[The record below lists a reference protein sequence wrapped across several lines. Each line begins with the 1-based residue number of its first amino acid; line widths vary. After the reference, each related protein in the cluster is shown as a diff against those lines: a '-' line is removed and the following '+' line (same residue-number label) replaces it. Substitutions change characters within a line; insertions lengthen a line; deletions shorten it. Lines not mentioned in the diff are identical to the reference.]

1 MITTSVQ
8 LEMEHEYMVLEIE
21 LTTML
26 GVIPNLQISQENG
39 KIMINHFW
47 IVIGLHLHLMPLHEK
62 LNSFAQESQFYEG

>member
-1 MITTSVQ
+1 
-8 LEMEHEYMVLEIE
+8 
-21 LTTML
+21 ML